1 MINHDNPAGL
11 IASPG
16 IHPTKWIEGQWPDE
30 RLDCLQNTWW
40 RCHRFYI
47 KEARKLLYDT
57 HDEKRFVR
65 WLFTRGT
72 WEAQFVWTV
81 MRDSIEWHVGRGEY
95 RVISWGRRNKTKV
108 SDLFDQV
115 ETWHVQKSL
124 FLGKRLFI
132 RDLKLVDL
140 TMTRWQ
146 KLERESTA
154 RAVAKLRERQRQLQT
169 EQAITKLTPPRA
181 RARDIEN
188 AASTFTLQATLR
200 SLCTSQ

>member
-11 IASPG
+11 ISSPG
-16 IHPTKWIEGQWPDE
+16 IHPTTWIEDEWPDE
-30 RLDCLQNTWW
+30 RLVCLQNAW
-40 RCHRFYI
+40 RQCQGFYI
-47 KEARKLLYDT
+47 KEAKKQLYDT

-95 RVISWGRRNKTKV
+95 RVISWRRRNTPTM
-108 SDLFDQV
+108 SLLFDEV
-115 ETWHVQKSL
+115 ERWHVQRSC

-132 RDLKLVDL
+132 LDLKLGDL

-146 KLERESTA
+146 KLERDLTA
-154 RAVAKLRERQRQLQT
+154 RAVAKLQERERQLQT
-169 EQAITKLTPPRA
+169 EQAITQLTPPRA